1 MEPTQDSRIELDH
14 PIFSV
19 LRILGMVIGLFSL
32 TLLLP
37 WSFAAINDEPLA
49 LVYGETMLI
58 SAVVGALLTGL
69 TWWHRRELYPRE
81 GFLLVALVWLT
92 LPVVAAIPRARPAAR
107 DEPAPRAHSPAR
119 WARRAKARMGS

>member
-1 MEPTQDSRIELDH
+1 MESTQDSRIELER

-58 SAVVGALLTGL
+58 SAVVAALLTGL
-69 TWWHRRELYPRE
+69 TW
-81 GFLLVALVWLT
+81 
-92 LPVVAAIPRARPAAR
+92 
-107 DEPAPRAHSPAR
+107 
-119 WARRAKARMGS
+119 